1 MFNLGGA
8 LLSRVGYLGASTGS
22 GTWAGA
28 GAGAGTGIGAGTGA
42 CSGTG
47 AAAGTGTVG
56 APAGSACLEG
66 ERILSSPILSSC
78 TLAGFAGLIMTCS

>member
-22 GTWAGA
+22 GAWA
-28 GAGAGTGIGAGTGA
+28 GAGAGTGSGAGTGA

-47 AAAGTGTVG
+47 AAAGTGAVG